1 MRCLKMKKYEPPFTI
16 TNIMLDRISSIMKK
30 IGKLDNYKD
39 LNKMPVFRRNISI
52 KSIHSSLA
60 IEANSLS
67 INQVKDI
74 IDGKVVIGPKNEI
87 QEVQNAYNAYLK
99 MNEVNPFSIKD
110 LKKIHGILTYLILE
124 DSGNFRNGGEGVFD
138 ENGNCIFVCPPPEQ
152 VDILMNQLFN
162 WMKTKKDEIHPLI
175 LSSIFHYEFVF
186 IHPFKDGNGRT
197 ARLWQNVILLNWEP
211 LFEYIPIES
220 EIKKYQE
227 EYYKVIQKCNKKG
240 DSTEF
245 IEFMLKMID
254 EVLDGIIIG
263 VNKQIN
269 HISTYVRKILEVME
283 PGVNYTTSELMKLL
297 NLKSRISFRENYLIP
312 AIENGFVKMTLPNTP
327 TSKNQAYYK
336 D

>member
-1 MRCLKMKKYEPPFTI
+1 MKQYEPPFTI

-39 LNKMPVFRRNISI
+39 LNKMPVLRRNNRI

-197 ARLWQNVILLNWEP
+197 ARLWQNVILSNWEP

>member
-1 MRCLKMKKYEPPFTI
+1 MKKYEPPFTI

-39 LNKMPVFRRNISI
+39 LNKMPVLRRNNRI

>member
-1 MRCLKMKKYEPPFTI
+1 MKQYEPPFTI

-39 LNKMPVFRRNISI
+39 LNKMPVLRRNNRI

-152 VDILMNQLFN
+152 VYILMNQLFN

-197 ARLWQNVILLNWEP
+197 ARLWQNVILSNWEP

-227 EYYKVIQKCNKKG
+227 EYYKAIKYLELEEEK
-240 DSTEF
+240 
-245 IEFMLKMID
+245 
-254 EVLDGIIIG
+254 
-263 VNKQIN
+263 IN
-269 HISTYVRKILEVME
+269 HNI
-283 PGVNYTTSELMKLL
+283 
-297 NLKSRISFRENYLIP
+297 F
-312 AIENGFVKMTLPNTP
+312 TLPKKEETIWF
-327 TSKNQAYYK
+327 
-336 D
+336 

>member
-1 MRCLKMKKYEPPFTI
+1 MKKYEPPFTI

-39 LNKMPVFRRNISI
+39 LNKMPVLRRNNRI

-162 WMKTKKDEIHPLI
+162 WMKTKKEEIHPLI

-186 IHPFKDGNGRT
+186 IQF
-197 ARLWQNVILLNWEP
+197 
-211 LFEYIPIES
+211 
-220 EIKKYQE
+220 YQFRQLSFCKSF
-227 EYYKVIQKCNKKG
+227 YY
-240 DSTEF
+240 
-245 IEFMLKMID
+245 
-254 EVLDGIIIG
+254 
-263 VNKQIN
+263 
-269 HISTYVRKILEVME
+269 
-283 PGVNYTTSELMKLL
+283 
-297 NLKSRISFRENYLIP
+297 SFCI
-312 AIENGFVKMTLPNTP
+312 
-327 TSKNQAYYK
+327 
-336 D
+336 

>member
-1 MRCLKMKKYEPPFTI
+1 MEKYEPPFTI

-39 LNKMPVFRRNISI
+39 LNKMPVLRRNNRI

-211 LFEYIPIES
+211 LFEYVPIES

-227 EYYKVIQKCNKKG
+227 DYYMVIQKCNTNV

-254 EVLDGIIIG
+254 EV
-263 VNKQIN
+263 
-269 HISTYVRKILEVME
+269 
-283 PGVNYTTSELMKLL
+283 
-297 NLKSRISFRENYLIP
+297 
-312 AIENGFVKMTLPNTP
+312 
-327 TSKNQAYYK
+327 
-336 D
+336 

>member
-1 MRCLKMKKYEPPFTI
+1 MEKYEPPFTI

-39 LNKMPVFRRNISI
+39 LNKMPVLRRNNRI

-74 IDGKVVIGPKNEI
+74 IDGKIVIGPKNEI

-99 MNEVNPFSIKD
+99 MKEVNPFSIND

-124 DSGNFRNGGEGVFD
+124 DSGNFRKGGEGVFD
-138 ENGNCIFVCPPPEQ
+138 ENANCIFVCPPPEQ

-186 IHPFKDGNGRT
+186 IHPFKDENDT
-197 ARLWQNVILLNWEP
+197 LVKNATYPQNA
-211 LFEYIPIES
+211 
-220 EIKKYQE
+220 
-227 EYYKVIQKCNKKG
+227 YKLRFSN
-240 DSTEF
+240 
-245 IEFMLKMID
+245 
-254 EVLDGIIIG
+254 
-263 VNKQIN
+263 
-269 HISTYVRKILEVME
+269 
-283 PGVNYTTSELMKLL
+283 
-297 NLKSRISFRENYLIP
+297 
-312 AIENGFVKMTLPNTP
+312 
-327 TSKNQAYYK
+327 
-336 D
+336 